1 MEELQPRQSFAAT
14 FLGEVQEVATAIKVV
29 YSQKLD
35 QAIELLF
42 EAWKDGRWV
51 YVMGNGG
58 SAATATHLVADLTK
72 TICAAPQDRGI
83 KAMTLLDNIPL
94 VTALV
99 NDWGWDNIY
108 VHQLSTLYVEGGVGI
123 AVSVHGGSGQDK
135 AGQWSQNLMKGLQ
148 FIKDSGG
155 KTIGLSGFDG
165 GPMKDLVDIGI
176 VVPANSTPIVEGM
189 HVVLHHLIIFG
200 LKQKIYDYQQSKNSG
215 YRETSYIS

>member
-1 MEELQPRQSFAAT
+1 MEQKIPFSAVD
-14 FLGEVQEVATAIKVV
+14 FLNQVADVTTTVRV
-29 YSQKLD
+29 LYSQKLD
-35 QAIELLF
+35 QAINLLF
-42 EAWKDGRWV
+42 EAWRDGRWV

-58 SAATATHLVADLTK
+58 SASTATHLVADLTK
-72 TICAAPQDRGI
+72 TVCASPQSRGI

-108 VHQLSTLYVEGGVGI
+108 VRQLSTLYVAGGVGI
-123 AVSVHGGSGQDK
+123 AISVHGGSGQDQ

-148 FIKDSGG
+148 FIKDQGG

-176 VVPANSTPIVEGM
+176 VVPVNSTPIVEGM
-189 HVVLHHLIIFG
+189 HVVLHHLIISG
-200 LKQKIYDYQQSKNSG
+200 LKQKIYDFQYSLPKQEETG
-215 YRETSYIS
+215 YFS

>member
-1 MEELQPRQSFAAT
+1 MPEITPSYAAAFLQKIQDIST
-14 FLGEVQEVATAIKVV
+14 VV
-29 YSQKLD
+29 RVLYSQKID
-35 QAIELLF
+35 QAIDELF
-42 EAWKDGRWV
+42 TAWKEGRWV

-72 TICAAPQDRGI
+72 TICASSQDKGI

-99 NDWGWDNIY
+99 NDWGWENIY
-108 VHQLSTLYVEGGVGI
+108 VHQLSTLYVEGGVGVAI
-123 AVSVHGGSGQDK
+123 SVHGGSGKDQ

-148 FIKDSGG
+148 FIKDRGG

-165 GPMKDLVDIGI
+165 GPMKDLVDVAI
-176 VVPANSTPIVEGM
+176 VVPADSTPIVEGM

-200 LKQKIYDYQQSKNSG
+200 LKEKIETYKKTGG
-215 YRETSYIS
+215 YEYVKTSNLLRS